1 VFLDLIGMSQD
12 RLDEFLQFKNDV
24 IRPAADDPDERLRI
38 STAAGERMY
47 GFLAQEFDR
56 RLQSGK
62 RTDDLIDRLM
72 HAEIEGAPL
81 TRENLFDVCYL
92 LMFAGLDTVALS
104 LSCLLAW
111 LAKHPDARRSLVAE
125 PELISAAI
133 EELMR
138 VEAPVQGT
146 HRYATA
152 DFELAGVPVYQGDKI
167 HVMWAGANLDG
178 SAFENPLEV
187 DFWRPSNR
195 HIAFASG
202 FHRCL
207 GSHLARQELRCALE
221 EFSQPDSGLLH
232 CAGRRG
238 RVLLRRRPHRRPP
251 PCGLLSHTVR
261 RVPDAELIG
270 PDPDEAWKPR
280 RSCRFSPRTSPVIN
294 EGPGLRN
301 QDPGSSPCQASRNRQ
316 TVTEQRLLPLPS
328 ARSSTRT
335 VMFSS
340 VRRSTSLLV
349 TSGAPTPREM
359 MEVP

>member
-1 VFLDLIGMSQD
+1 
-12 RLDEFLQFKNDV
+12 
-24 IRPAADDPDERLRI
+24 
-38 STAAGERMY
+38 
-47 GFLAQEFDR
+47 
-56 RLQSGK
+56 
-62 RTDDLIDRLM
+62 
-72 HAEIEGAPL
+72 
-81 TRENLFDVCYL
+81 
-92 LMFAGLDTVALS
+92 MFAGLDTVALS

-152 DFELAGVPVYQGDKI
+152 DFELAGVPVYQGDRI

-221 EFSQPDSGLLH
+221 EFSQPDSGITP
-232 CAGRRG
+232 
-238 RVLLRRRPHRRPP
+238 LRREKRPSTPTSASAPSTASLWSSEPHRSSRP
-251 PCGLLSHTVR
+251 GR
-261 RVPDAELIG
+261 GADR
-270 PDPDEAWKPR
+270 
-280 RSCRFSPRTSPVIN
+280 
-294 EGPGLRN
+294 
-301 QDPGSSPCQASRNRQ
+301 PGSGRGLEAQEVMPVFAADFAGY
-316 TVTEQRLLPLPS
+316 QR
-328 ARSSTRT
+328 
-335 VMFSS
+335 
-340 VRRSTSLLV
+340 
-349 TSGAPTPREM
+349 GAGTP
-359 MEVP
+359 